1 MSKNLFLSPILA
13 PVYED
18 IAFEFRD
25 IMPGTGQEY
34 VLDISASYSYSIES
48 ATLQVDTG
56 TLTGVQITIESQAPA
71 VLSLSNLTVG
81 NTVTTTYSTGAKI
94 VPLTKGVSLV
104 TSTGYTG
111 APTLLR
117 GKIKIVRI

>member
-25 IMPGTGQEY
+25 VTAGTGQMY
-34 VLDISASYSYSIES
+34 TLDISASYSYSIES

-56 TLTGVQITIESQAPA
+56 TLTGVQITIEAPA
-71 VLSLSNLTVG
+71 VTSLSNLTIDS
-81 NTVTTTYSTGAKI
+81 TVTTTYSTGAKI
-94 VPLTKGVSLV
+94 VYVTNKVALT

-117 GKIKIVRI
+117 GKIKIVRV